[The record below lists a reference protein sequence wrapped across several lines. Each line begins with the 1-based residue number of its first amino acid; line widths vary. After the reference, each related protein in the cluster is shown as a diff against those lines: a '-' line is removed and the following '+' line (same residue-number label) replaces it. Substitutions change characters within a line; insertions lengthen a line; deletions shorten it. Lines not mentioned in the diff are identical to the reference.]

1 LIRLLVLDIDGVL
14 TNGEVRLD
22 DAGRETKSLFFR
34 DIDAVFAGR
43 RAGLR
48 IAILSGEAT
57 PMVDVIARKLG
68 VDLVYR
74 GRHDKAEAV
83 AELAVEAGVPL
94 ADTCYVGDSIRDAPA
109 LEAVGLGL
117 APADASREAQAAADR
132 VLEAGG
138 GRGAVVEAVELSLG
152 TR

>member
-1 LIRLLVLDIDGVL
+1 MIRLLVLDVDGVI

-22 DAGRETKSLFFR
+22 EDGRESKSLFFR
-34 DIDAVFAGR
+34 DIDAVFAAR

-57 PMVDVIARKLG
+57 PMVDVIARKFG

-74 GRHDKAEAV
+74 GRHDKADAV
-83 AELAVEAGVPL
+83 AELAVQAGIPL
-94 ADTCYVGDSIRDAPA
+94 DETCYVGDSIRDAPA

-117 APADASREAQAAADR
+117 APVDASREAQAAADH
-132 VLEAGG
+132 VLAAGG
-138 GRGAVVEAVELSLG
+138 GRGAVVEAVELVLR